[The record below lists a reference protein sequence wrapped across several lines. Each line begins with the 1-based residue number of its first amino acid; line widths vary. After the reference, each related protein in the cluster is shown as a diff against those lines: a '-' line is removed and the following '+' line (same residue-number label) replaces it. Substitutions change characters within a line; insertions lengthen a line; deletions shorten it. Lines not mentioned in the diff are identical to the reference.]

1 MGKRKF
7 HISLIFIV
15 LFVGVVFGNQAVPPP
30 AQPPPGFPVDAF
42 IVLLSAAGLIL
53 GITVK
58 SGLHHF
64 LLKNNKS
71 LLPLLLVLYTFT
83 GHAEHCRAGSAE
95 FLGAQNRI
103 WLNLLGH
110 NGEMR
115 QILIGFY
122 DHTTDYYDPGYD
134 VPKAETGGSMDFYSL
149 IKSDTRRFSIQALG
163 TFSNDKVI
171 TLGMDIVDTGSYH
184 IEIDHV
190 EGIFE
195 EGQSIFLFDEYTGEK
210 MNLTQS
216 SYAFSSTNGHGIDD
230 RFKIGF
236 VPEINM
242 DISDVSPSDEIV
254 VSHNARNIE
263 VSTLHHQ
270 RIDRVELYTLEG
282 KKIAQTSSSDE
293 WVKLEL
299 SACVTERIYL
309 VVVFLNN
316 GKVLSRKEIFY

>member
-1 MGKRKF
+1 MSKRKF
-7 HISLIFIV
+7 YISLIFTV
-15 LFVGVVFGNQAVPPP
+15 LASSIMFGKQGVP
-30 AQPPPGFPVDAF
+30 APAPPPPGFPVDAF
-42 IVLLSAAGLIL
+42 IMFLSVAGLIL
-53 GITVK
+53 GMMLK
-58 SGLHHF
+58 SGFHHIF
-64 LLKNNKS
+64 IKKFKR
-71 LLPLLLVLYTFT
+71 LLPLLLVLYAFT
-83 GHAEHCRAGSAE
+83 GHAEHDHTGSAE
-95 FLGAQNRI
+95 FFGSQNRI

-115 QILIGFY
+115 QILISFY
-122 DHTTDYYDPGYD
+122 DYTTDYYDSGYD
-134 VPKAETGGSMDFYSL
+134 IPKAETGGSMDFYSL
-149 IKSDTRRFSIQALG
+149 IKNDTRRFSIQALG

-171 TLGMDIVDTGSYH
+171 TLGMDIVDNGSYH

-210 MNLTQS
+210 LDLTQS
-216 SYAFSSTNGHGIDD
+216 PYAFSSTIGHGIDD

-242 DISDVSPSDEIV
+242 DISDVTSSDEII

-282 KKIAQTSSSDE
+282 KKIAQTPTSGE
-293 WVKLEL
+293 WAELEL
-299 SACVTERIYL
+299 NARTTEQIYL
-309 VVVFLNN
+309 VIVYLHN
-316 GKVLSRKEIFY
+316 GKVLSRKVIFY